1 MGQAL
6 RFKVGGEDAV
16 TSRSAGAVR
25 EIGNSPTSPLDAY
38 ACSAGVAKPP
48 FLQLEQVFKR
58 FGVFPALRGIDLH
71 VDDGE
76 FICFLGPSG
85 CGKSTLLR
93 IIAGLETLT
102 SGRLLEAGR
111 DISRTSAAERRFGI
125 LFQSYALFPNL
136 SVYENIVYGLRGRK
150 SRAELARRA
159 TELLQLV
166 DLSGTEKKFP
176 AQLSGGEQQRVALAR
191 AIAPSPR
198 LLLLDEPLSALDAKV
213 RVHLRRQIREL
224 QRRLAVTT
232 IMVTHDQEEA
242 LTMADRVVVM
252 NRGTVEQVGT
262 PTDIYYSPRT
272 PFVAN
277 FVGKMNFMPAV
288 LKSRTKL
295 GIGNTAFDLPRPC
308 DVMTDGDVL
317 ACLRPEHVRMVQSG
331 GLPATVSHVEFLG
344 SCWRIGLDV
353 PALTTNELL
362 ADFTGGEGF
371 APPVQAGAC
380 IQIAIPPER
389 IIVFQT
395 PTPLGASKA

>member
-1 MGQAL
+1 MRA
-6 RFKVGGEDAV
+6 RA
-16 TSRSAGAVR
+16 AGA
-25 EIGNSPTSPLDAY
+25 
-38 ACSAGVAKPP
+38 AKPP
-48 FLQLEQVFKR
+48 FLRLEQIVKR
-58 FGVFPALRGIDLH
+58 FGAFPALRGIDLH
-71 VDDGE
+71 VDEGE

-93 IIAGLETLT
+93 IIAGLEAQT
-102 SGRLLEAGR
+102 SGRLLESGR
-111 DISRTSAAERRFGI
+111 DISNAPAAERRFGI

-136 SVYENIVYGLRGRK
+136 NVYENVVYGLRGRK
-150 SRAELARRA
+150 NRPERERRA
-159 TELLQLV
+159 AELLQLV
-166 DLSGTEKKFP
+166 DLTGTEKKFP

-252 NRGTVEQVGT
+252 NRGTVEQVGA

-277 FVGKMNFMPAV
+277 FVGKMNFMPAT
-288 LKSRTKL
+288 LESRTML
-295 GIGNTAFDLPRPC
+295 SIGDTAFDIPRLQ
-308 DVMTDGDVL
+308 DTLADGDVL
-317 ACLRPEHVRMVQSG
+317 ACLRPEHLRMVESG

-353 PALTTNELL
+353 PALATGELL
-362 ADFTGGEGF
+362 ADFAGGEGF
-371 APPVQAGAC
+371 APPVQAGER

-389 IIVFQT
+389 IIVFPVAANT
-395 PTPLGASKA
+395 PAPLDAASKG

>member
-1 MGQAL
+1 LFAQSG
-6 RFKVGGEDAV
+6 DAV
-16 TSRSAGAVR
+16 
-25 EIGNSPTSPLDAY
+25 
-38 ACSAGVAKPP
+38 KPP
-48 FLQLEQVFKR
+48 FLRLEQIVKL
-58 FGVFPALRGIDLH
+58 FGGFTALRGIDLQ
-71 VDDGE
+71 VDEGE

-93 IIAGLETLT
+93 IVAGLETQT
-102 SGRLLEAGR
+102 SGRLFESGQ
-111 DISRTSAAERRFGI
+111 DISNTSAAERRFGI

-136 SVYENIVYGLRGRK
+136 NVYENVTYGLHRGKNR
-150 SRAELARRA
+150 SGRESRA

-166 DLSGTEKKFP
+166 GLRGTERKYP

-252 NRGTVEQVGT
+252 NQGTVEQVGT
-262 PTDIYYSPRT
+262 PTEIYYSPRT

-277 FVGKMNFMPAV
+277 FVGKMNFVPAT
-288 LKSRTKL
+288 LTGRTKL
-295 GIGNTAFDLPRPC
+295 SIGGTAFELPRPH
-308 DVMTDGDVL
+308 DGLTDGGVL
-317 ACLRPEHVRMVQSG
+317 ACVRPEHIRKIQSG
-331 GLPATVSHVEFLG
+331 GLAAAVSHVEFLG
-344 SCWRIGLDV
+344 SCWRVALDV
-353 PALTTNELL
+353 PALTTVEVF
-362 ADFTGGEGF
+362 ADFAGGEGF
-371 APPVQAGAC
+371 APPVQAGER

-389 IIVFQT
+389 IIVFAAAADT
-395 PTPLGASKA
+395 PAPLDAASKG